1 MFRGSLVGHA
11 FWSGAALG
19 EDFLLGDPAA
29 RRTQPRALH
38 ANLVEKLGAM
48 LPRLT
53 SSRDLFVAVLVGW
66 GRVSLESLSFVFSD
80 MRFAAKDV
88 REC

>member
-29 RRTQPRALH
+29 RRAQPRALH
-38 ANLVEKLGAM
+38 ANFVEN
-48 LPRLT
+48 
-53 SSRDLFVAVLVGW
+53 FVAILVGW
-66 GRVSLESLSFVFSD
+66 GGVSLESLSFVHSD